1 MSTTKPKEGT
11 YTHPFF
17 KSDTDRGILL
27 KDMMTDNIVT
37 TLSNMGGEMWAIRRR
52 MLVMEQ
58 LMAESNGITPEMIEA
73 YVPSEELLENWKGE
87 RDRFTSNIYDTLARA
102 AEVPLTTHLDETPP
116 KVDGN

>member
-37 TLSNMGGEMWAIRRR
+37 TLINMGGEMWAIRRR
-52 MLVMEQ
+52 MLVMRWGAAGRRQ
-58 LMAESNGITPEMIEA
+58 RQQQQQRRQARR
-73 YVPSEELLENWKGE
+73 LLRG
-87 RDRFTSNIYDTLARA
+87 T
-102 AEVPLTTHLDETPP
+102 
-116 KVDGN
+116 

>member
-1 MSTTKPKEGT
+1 MSTTKPNEGT

-27 KDMMTDNIVT
+27 KDTMTDNIVS
-37 TLSNMGGEMWAIRRR
+37 TLINMGGEMWAIRRR

-58 LMAESNGITPEMIEA
+58 LMAEQGGITPDMIEA
-73 YVPSEELLENWKGE
+73 YVPSDELLESWEAE
-87 RDRFTSNIYDTLARA
+87 RNIFISNIYDTLARA
-102 AEVPLTTHLDETPP
+102 TEIPATTHLDETPP